1 MGISLL
7 AATTVLIS
15 NAVKTNKEATE
26 EQEEVL
32 TEESDE

>member
-15 NAVKTNKEATE
+15 NAFKVTKEETE
-26 EQEEVL
+26 EELEE
-32 TEESDE
+32 TEGSYE

>member
-15 NAVKTNKEATE
+15 NAIKTQTE
-26 EQEEVL
+26 EKEEPKED
-32 TEESDE
+32 TDFYE

>member
-15 NAVKTNKEATE
+15 NAIKTQTE
-26 EQEEVL
+26 E
-32 TEESDE
+32 TEETKEETDIYE

>member
-15 NAVKTNKEATE
+15 SALKTQTE
-26 EQEEVL
+26 EEIKEEETDL
-32 TEESDE
+32 YE